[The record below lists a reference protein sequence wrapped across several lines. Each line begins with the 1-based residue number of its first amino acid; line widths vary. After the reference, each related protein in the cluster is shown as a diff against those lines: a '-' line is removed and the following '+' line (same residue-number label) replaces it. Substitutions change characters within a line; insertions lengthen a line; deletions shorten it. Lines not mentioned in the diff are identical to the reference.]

1 MYKGLPFYAILIC
14 IFVLPSMAIEFD
26 VNSASY
32 KRANDFWTVDI
43 PVRNISLAYSISYE
57 NLPTGWKTQANSLLI
72 PASVTKYE
80 ANYPLKVSVKS
91 SAGIVLRRTL
101 LFKLSGSGLF
111 VGDYPYDYNFQSTT
125 SASSSVESTGNYV
138 KNSEPLSTNITSTR
152 TLRTEYNDLPSLT
165 DLDKIID
172 TADIVLITKTIQ
184 SVISSNLNCLAKL
197 GYLSDFLGK
206 IESYVSIKGFR
217 ARDLNEIIENAKA
230 EIIRLQGKVNDS
242 QREID
247 GLGIPSLKTQLDRS
261 LSSLDLAYADF
272 NKANIDTSP
281 FELKLKNFNNEITDL
296 NTEISK
302 ANSLLSSD
310 RTEIVKLDSFI
321 IELQDKLAKAIQE
334 RTNYQKRV
342 DESQNFLTKSLARV
356 QEVQR
361 QISEIDLQIKN
372 ILALKEKLKTNS
384 NNLERQVD
392 QIKQKIAL
400 SIQREGELISKIT
413 DLKIQIN
420 AQQLKLDRKELDN
433 IGDMIIRLERE
444 VLIVRQKIDQLDL
457 QCNGVID
464 VKIEVLDTNDI
475 VYTFNPNNFES
486 YFNGFYGI
494 NAYSNF
500 VAQYQGVRPSTL
512 YGYNMFSD
520 QWANLYGRPFQ
531 SDLQLAYANG
541 LITNYSFLTDFQCSN
556 YQSLINLDGKIQS
569 IAGNVITVVDS
580 NGKTYDLQLGA
591 CSRINGVNQYYPTI
605 GNLIEW
611 RGVNNYDN
619 KYYVH
624 TATCF

>member
-281 FELKLKNFNNEITDL
+281 F
-296 NTEISK
+296 
-302 ANSLLSSD
+302 
-310 RTEIVKLDSFI
+310 
-321 IELQDKLAKAIQE
+321 
-334 RTNYQKRV
+334 
-342 DESQNFLTKSLARV
+342 
-356 QEVQR
+356 
-361 QISEIDLQIKN
+361 
-372 ILALKEKLKTNS
+372 
-384 NNLERQVD
+384 
-392 QIKQKIAL
+392 
-400 SIQREGELISKIT
+400 
-413 DLKIQIN
+413 
-420 AQQLKLDRKELDN
+420 
-433 IGDMIIRLERE
+433 
-444 VLIVRQKIDQLDL
+444 
-457 QCNGVID
+457 
-464 VKIEVLDTNDI
+464 
-475 VYTFNPNNFES
+475 
-486 YFNGFYGI
+486 
-494 NAYSNF
+494 
-500 VAQYQGVRPSTL
+500 
-512 YGYNMFSD
+512 
-520 QWANLYGRPFQ
+520 
-531 SDLQLAYANG
+531 
-541 LITNYSFLTDFQCSN
+541 
-556 YQSLINLDGKIQS
+556 
-569 IAGNVITVVDS
+569 
-580 NGKTYDLQLGA
+580 
-591 CSRINGVNQYYPTI
+591 
-605 GNLIEW
+605 
-611 RGVNNYDN
+611 
-619 KYYVH
+619 
-624 TATCF
+624 